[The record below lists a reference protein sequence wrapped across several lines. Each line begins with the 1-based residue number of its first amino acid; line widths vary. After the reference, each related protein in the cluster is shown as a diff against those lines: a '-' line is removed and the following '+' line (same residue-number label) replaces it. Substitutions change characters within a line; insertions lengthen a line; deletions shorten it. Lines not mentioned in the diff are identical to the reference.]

1 LRYKIEKFLLSKRVK
16 MPKPSAA
23 GSRWSQEEEKTLMK
37 EINSGIDIE
46 QIAEKHKRTQYAI
59 KMKLQSMAYTLYKQE
74 TPIEQIVKLTG
85 LSEEEIALGIEYCE
99 KKNPTSGDILKQ
111 ILKKLTIIEEKIDK
125 LTTANSDIEVVD

>member
-1 LRYKIEKFLLSKRVK
+1 